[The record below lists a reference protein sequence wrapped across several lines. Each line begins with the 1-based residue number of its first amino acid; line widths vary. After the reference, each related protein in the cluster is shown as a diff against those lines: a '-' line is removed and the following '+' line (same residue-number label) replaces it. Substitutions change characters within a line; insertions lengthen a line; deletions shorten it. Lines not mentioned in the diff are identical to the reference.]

1 MGAFVVE
8 GGAWLTIFRHIICKD
23 AAPHEVGTYI
33 LSLHLACHV
42 HGFSFLVESLE
53 GYSASCASDQIATL
67 GIECDVEAGL
77 LGLESSLP
85 RARKNLAVAVVAIFL
100 WSLVHCHHARP
111 DRAVVAK
118 EVLGHLPVVK
128 QFAIL
133 AVVGA
138 FGHAEVH
145 HPSGVGPELIIARAE
160 RVGQREVSMVGI
172 GPPDVLPMPLDDM
185 PLRIHQLHI
194 EDVALRCRSQAC
206 CLHQICLIPNRVA
219 QEVAVVVQVQIGLLL
234 HRSGGQAF
242 LNVCSLCI
250 DVALPA
256 TYAGKGC

>member
-172 GPPDVLPMPLDDM
+172 GPPDVLPMPLYDM
-185 PLRIHQLHI
+185 SFRIHQFHI
-194 EDVALRCRSQAC
+194 ENAAIRRRSQVAR
-206 CLHQICLIPNRVA
+206 LHQVCLIPDGVA